1 MKGLQGG
8 TGMKHSRTV
17 YWTGFT
23 LIVIAGCA
31 AALTRA
37 VPTQNTVTFLFAL
50 TSLWEGC
57 LTLLGR
63 NPVFRT
69 DLSGRYRIIYGWSVI
84 VLGLMWLPVSV
95 HPRANEG
102 WLQAATGIPVLAVI
116 TLAWYHYKKKKGN
129 S

>member
-102 WLQAATGIPVLAVI
+102 WLQAATGIPVLR
-116 TLAWYHYKKKKGN
+116 
-129 S
+129 